1 MGTDLIAIALERLN
15 NTVDDIKDTV
25 SDIRV
30 TQATLVE
37 SVKHLQQDKL
47 RMENDIHVVETS
59 ITDIKDIPKNTF
71 ITFSKGILTAL
82 GATSAGWFIAK
93 GAY

>member
-37 SVKHLQQDKL
+37 SVKQLQQDKS
-47 RMENDIHVVETS
+47 RMENDIHEVETS

-82 GATSAGWFIAK
+82 GATSAGWFMAK
-93 GAY
+93 GVH